1 MHPASK
7 RPVKNKNN
15 TLIKKVAAK
24 SLTSVGLKAQLYAAS
39 GIYMGQQRRNG
50 IHLAL
55 TGQLSL
61 YPFLGICQ

>member
-1 MHPASK
+1 
-7 RPVKNKNN
+7 
-15 TLIKKVAAK
+15 
-24 SLTSVGLKAQLYAAS
+24 VGLKAQLYAAS

-61 YPFLGICQ
+61 YPFLGICQYKILKKVYYFHKKRDFQK